1 MQTED
6 VAKMF
11 FECVLVVNE
20 LEQLR
25 SCKRSTDPLGHG
37 GPQGIKAVL
46 AVTYVFNIIKQ
57 SNRDHQ

>member
-25 SCKRSTDPLGHG
+25 SL
-37 GPQGIKAVL
+37 IKAVRGVQIPL
-46 AVTYVFNIIKQ
+46 VMV
-57 SNRDHQ
+57 DHKALKRH